1 MFVVAVE
8 DFLLRDGRLQKSNA
22 TGFEP
27 HTNAKISGVD
37 RWMTDDQMR
46 TASNDSC
53 TFGNPRLEAA
63 TSRVLSNVLILKY
76 FLIAISSRLAAI
88 GGNVLSGHGHYGSV
102 QHR

>member
-37 RWMTDDQMR
+37 RWMTDDRMR
-46 TASNDSC
+46 TCFQRFMHVWQSTIGSC
-53 TFGNPRLEAA
+53 Y
-63 TSRVLSNVLILKY
+63 K
-76 FLIAISSRLAAI
+76 
-88 GGNVLSGHGHYGSV
+88 
-102 QHR
+102 